1 MRTFGLIGK
10 HLTHSFSPAYFAGK
24 FEKEGI
30 TDCCYQLF
38 PLSNIEAFELLI
50 KEEQLAG
57 LNVTIPYKTAIMPF
71 LDALSPQA
79 TAIGAVNTI
88 NFEDGK
94 LIGHNTDV
102 YGFQTSLEKQLT
114 AQQRKA
120 KALVLGTGGASKA
133 VVYALESLGMA
144 YTMVSRSPK
153 KGMLDYEAIKATILE
168 EHLVII
174 NTTPLG
180 MTPEI
185 ESYPQ
190 LPYEAMNDQHLLYDL
205 VYNPAETQFMK
216 KGKAQGAATVNG
228 LEMLHL
234 QAEKAWAIWNKKN
247 NS

>member
-1 MRTFGLIGK
+1 
-10 HLTHSFSPAYFAGK
+10 
-24 FEKEGI
+24 
-30 TDCCYQLF
+30 
-38 PLSNIEAFELLI
+38 LSNIEAFELLI